1 MLLDE
6 ARRVGVEFV
15 SDIEILIL
23 WPIIGLRSLWG
34 NTLAGSLKILGT
46 RLFRYLD

>member
-15 SDIEILIL
+15 SDFEILIL
-23 WPIIGLRSLWG
+23 WPIIELRSLWG
-34 NTLAGSLKILGT
+34 NNTLAGSFWNQFL
-46 RLFRYLD
+46 